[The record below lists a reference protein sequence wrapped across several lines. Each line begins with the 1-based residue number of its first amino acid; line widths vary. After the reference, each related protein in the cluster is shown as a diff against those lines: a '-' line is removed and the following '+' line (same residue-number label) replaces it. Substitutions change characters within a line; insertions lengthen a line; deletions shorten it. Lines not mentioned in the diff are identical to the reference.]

1 LTWAVVRRAAPAGEL
16 HALEVPASPRRE
28 IWFLE
33 PTRAALVL
41 GSAQPVSTVRR
52 DLDGLDVVTR
62 RSGGGAVL
70 LEPGAVLWVDV
81 ILPASDPLWVDDVG
95 RAAHWLG
102 AVWADALAACGVAG
116 AVVHEGPMVRTEWS
130 ALVCFAGLGP
140 GEVTVGGRKVVGISQ
155 RRTRSAARFQC
166 VVLERW
172 EPEAMAALFEPAARP
187 SSVLGDVAVGPGVA
201 LAELAAAFPAHLPT

>member
-1 LTWAVVRRAAPAGEL
+1 LTWAVVRRAGPAGEL
-16 HALEVPASPRRE
+16 HDLEVPSPPRRE
-28 IWFLE
+28 VWFLE
-33 PTRAALVL
+33 PSRAALVL
-41 GSAQPVSTVRR
+41 GSTQAASTVRP
-52 DLDGLDVVTR
+52 DLRGIDVVRR

-81 ILPASDPLWVDDVG
+81 IVPASDRLWVDDVG

-102 AVWADALAACGVAG
+102 AVWAEALAACGVA
-116 AVVHEGPMVRTEWS
+116 AVVHEGAMVRTEWS
-130 ALVCFAGLGP
+130 GLVCFAGLGP

-172 EPEAMAALFEPAARP
+172 DPEAVAALFEPAARP
-187 SSVLGDVAVGPGVA
+187 ASPLGDGAAGPGVA
-201 LAELAAAFPAHLPT
+201 LAALADAFVAHLPT